1 MPVSASLNLISLVA
15 EPGVLHYTKLFLNFL
30 TLAVAGIF
38 LCVRAGVTQVGSMKL
53 ALFFKQGLDFDIICV
68 EPALVVSGN
77 RAGNLEGCRVNRRL
91 QVNLI
96 VTSSELSQF
105 SYPYI
110 MIVQPSSSRVNYPLD
125 GGSTDTVVAIDD

>member
-53 ALFFKQGLDFDIICV
+53 ALFFKQGLDSTSFSSNQPWWFLVTGPGTWKAV
-68 EPALVVSGN
+68 E
-77 RAGNLEGCRVNRRL
+77 
-91 QVNLI
+91 
-96 VTSSELSQF
+96 
-105 SYPYI
+105 
-110 MIVQPSSSRVNYPLD
+110 
-125 GGSTDTVVAIDD
+125 